1 MMRLLGPLVNF
12 VNRPWKMYPVGVL
25 FGLGFDTASS
35 IALLALSALAW
46 RSDQGSR
53 VQPSTI
59 IVLPL
64 LFTTGMTL
72 VDSLDSILMLYSY
85 SGFPERSWKIFARV
99 RANEVV
105 VSECKHNT

>member
-1 MMRLLGPLVNF
+1 M
-12 VNRPWKMYPVGVL
+12 
-25 FGLGFDTASS
+25 
-35 IALLALSALAW
+35 LALSALA
-46 RSDQGSR
+46 RRNDQGSR

-59 IVLPL
+59 IVLPVRSNISSSNLTLTALKL

-99 RANEVV
+99 RANEVAGIPLNPNV
-105 VSECKHNT
+105 NITLNPL